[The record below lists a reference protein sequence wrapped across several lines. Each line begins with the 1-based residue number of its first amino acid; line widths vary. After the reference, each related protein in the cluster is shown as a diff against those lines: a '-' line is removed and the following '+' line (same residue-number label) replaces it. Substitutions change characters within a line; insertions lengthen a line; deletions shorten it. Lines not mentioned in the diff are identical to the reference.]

1 MQVTAAHNFTHLIQT
16 HKRPEHRLVT
26 RGVYAWMRHPGYAG
40 WALWAVGMQVLLCNP
55 ACALLSAAASW
66 RFFSR
71 RCRYEDATLARFFGQ
86 DYERYRA
93 ATPSG
98 IPGVP

>member
-1 MQVTAAHNFTHLIQT
+1 M
-16 HKRPEHRLVT
+16 T